1 QVWGMVAGAQGV
13 SQAMLWA
20 AALLVAGAVIGRWF
34 SQPEF
39 GKLDLDPAN
48 RFREPALALDLR
60 GRSGPIMVMVDYVI
74 AHADTAEFL
83 RLMAR
88 RRAIR
93 RRDGAR
99 NWALLRD
106 LENPD
111 HWSESYHI
119 ATWDEY
125 VRHNLRRTKSDA
137 EVTLALRAL
146 HRGEGD
152 PSVHRMI
159 ERHSV
164 TPADDL
170 PLLGKINVPGA

>member
-1 QVWGMVAGAQGV
+1 MTLQAFGQSEALTLGV
-13 SQAMLWA
+13 ELELQ
-20 AALLVAGAVIGRWF
+20 LVNTNDY
-34 SQPEF
+34 
-39 GKLDLDPAN
+39 DL
-48 RFREPALALDLR
+48 
-60 GRSGPIMVMVDYVI
+60 
-74 AHADTAEFL
+74 AHYADDML

-125 VRHNLRRTKSDA
+125 VRHNLRRTKADA
-137 EVTLALRAL
+137 ASAVSLRAL

-152 PSVHRMI
+152 PPVHRMI
-159 ERHSV
+159 ERQTS
-164 TPADDL
+164 AL
-170 PLLGKINVPGA
+170 PWSRHVDPGELPDALTDPTRST

>member
-1 QVWGMVAGAQGV
+1 MSVF
-13 SQAMLWA
+13 
-20 AALLVAGAVIGRWF
+20 ALGLNHNTA
-34 SQPEF
+34 P
-39 GKLDLDPAN
+39 
-48 RFREPALALDLR
+48 LDLR

-74 AHADTAEFL
+74 DIGDTPEFL

-88 RRAIR
+88 RRASR
-93 RRDGAR
+93 RRNGAR

-119 ATWDEY
+119 ATWDDY

-137 EVTLALRAL
+137 EVTVQLRAL

-152 PSVHRMI
+152 PLVHRMI
-159 ERHSV
+159 ERHEV
-164 TPADDL
+164 TPADDM
-170 PLLGKINVPGA
+170 PLVGKVQVPGT